1 MIALVDLDPRMDD
14 PRMEA
19 GEDLQPISLR
29 DSRHVT
35 YMGTSLKSDA
45 REAVSTILVKNAD
58 LFA

>member
-1 MIALVDLDPRMDD
+1 MDD